1 MNLTDLPNA
10 LATLYD
16 HGIKECLR
24 QWPELKPHTHLLL
37 SMRWRETL
45 LREAEQALQEAEEVL
60 NRQEQN
66 LIRRIE
72 LQPALHPYNAP
83 RFNLGGLWIWTNSL
97 RQRTLSR
104 LSTMTRRPFLSTTGD
119 SSSRSVDW
127 TDAPPTASCSNGST
141 STTPASAEPSTPW
154 GSSTEQDEAA

>member
-1 MNLTDLPNA
+1 MNLTDLPSA

-16 HGIKECLR
+16 SGIAECLR

-45 LREAEQALQEAEEVL
+45 LREAEEALQAAEEVL
-60 NRQEQN
+60 NRQEQQ

-83 RFNLGGLWIWTNSL
+83 RFNLGTLWIWTNSL

-104 LSTMTRRPFLSTTGD
+104 LSTMTHQRFLSTTGD
-119 SSSRSVDW
+119 CSSRSVDL
-127 TDAPPTASCSNGST
+127 TDDAPTANCSSGST
-141 STTPASAEPSTPW
+141 STTPASAEPSTPS
-154 GSSTEQDEAA
+154 GSSIEQDEAA